1 MANIE
6 ENGRQIVALWN
17 KIDEIINQLA
27 DTTKQAEIKA
37 AVEKALSEEKDKR
50 IKTKDKWLKL
60 IWIPIILL
68 IISTTINWVIRLMG
82 FMPN

>member
-1 MANIE
+1 MTNIE